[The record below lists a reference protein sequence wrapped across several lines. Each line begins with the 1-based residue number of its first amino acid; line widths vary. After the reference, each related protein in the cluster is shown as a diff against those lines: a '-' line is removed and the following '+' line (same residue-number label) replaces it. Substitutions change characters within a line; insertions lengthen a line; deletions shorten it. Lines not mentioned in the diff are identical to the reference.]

1 MPYSHYA
8 NLNRT
13 KTMNI
18 HDINSGALRPDTLR
32 LHSVENVGQPQAEA
46 AAGEAADAK
55 AAQTGDRV
63 EISDTAR
70 SASQKDEIKRE
81 VEFARRAMYSMPPL
95 SQDRAEE
102 ILDRLE
108 QGHYNAPDVRMK
120 LSDMLTKDLGFQA
133 DAPEAGGK
141 AESA

>member
-1 MPYSHYA
+1 
-8 NLNRT
+8 
-13 KTMNI
+13 MNI
-18 HDINSGALRPDTLR
+18 HDINSGAMRPDKLR
-32 LHSVENVGQPQAEA
+32 LRSVEKVGNPQAEA
-46 AAGEAADAK
+46 TAGQAADAK

-70 SASQKDEIKRE
+70 TASSQKDEIKRE

-95 SQDRAEE
+95 NPERAEE

-120 LSDMLTKDLGFQA
+120 LSDMLTKNLGFQA
-133 DAPEAGGK
+133 EAPEAGGK

>member
-1 MPYSHYA
+1 
-8 NLNRT
+8 
-13 KTMNI
+13 MNV
-18 HDINSGALRPDTLR
+18 HDINAGARRPDPLR
-32 LHSVENVGQPQAEA
+32 QRGVEHVNIPKAHTAPQDAAE
-46 AAGEAADAK
+46 AK
-55 AAQTGDRV
+55 AASVGDRV

-70 SASQKDEIKRE
+70 AASSQENELKRE
-81 VEFARRAMYSMPPL
+81 IEFARRAMYRMPPL

-108 QGHYNAPDVRMK
+108 EGHYNAPDVRMK
-120 LSDMLTKDLGFQA
+120 LSDMLTKDLGYRA

>member
-1 MPYSHYA
+1 
-8 NLNRT
+8 
-13 KTMNI
+13 MNI
-18 HDINSGALRPDTLR
+18 HDISGARRPDQLR
-32 LHSVENVGQPQAEA
+32 QRSVEKVDMPKADA
-46 AAGEAADAK
+46 AAHEAADAK
-55 AAQTGDRV
+55 AASAGDRV

-70 SASQKDEIKRE
+70 AASSQENELKRE

-95 SQDRAEE
+95 STDRAEE
-102 ILDRLE
+102 ILERLE

-120 LSDMLTKDLGFQA
+120 LSDMLTQNLGFQA

>member
-1 MPYSHYA
+1 
-8 NLNRT
+8 
-13 KTMNI
+13 MNI

-32 LHSVENVGQPQAEA
+32 LHSVENVGQPQADA
-46 AAGEAADAK
+46 AAADAK
-55 AAQTGDRV
+55 AAQAGDRV
-63 EISDTAR
+63 EISETAR
-70 SASQKDEIKRE
+70 TASQKDEIKRE

-95 SQDRAEE
+95 SPDRAEE
-102 ILDRLE
+102 ILERLE

-120 LSDMLTKDLGFQA
+120 LSDMLTKDLGFRA